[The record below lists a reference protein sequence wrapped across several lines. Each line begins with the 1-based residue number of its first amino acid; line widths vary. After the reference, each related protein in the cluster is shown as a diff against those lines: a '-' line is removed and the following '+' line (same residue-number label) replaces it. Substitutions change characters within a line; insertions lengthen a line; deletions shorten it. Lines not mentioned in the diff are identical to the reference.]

1 MSTTSTE
8 FPLPVSAPAHGVLVV
23 EAAGRLYGIEGES
36 LREIVSLAPIMRVP
50 GAPPFV
56 RGIMNV
62 RGTMLTI
69 MDLPQRLGDARLR
82 EEGASVVVVQG
93 GGRLLGIAVDDVLD
107 VQSVP
112 LSGLEPAPLTT
123 AGALAI
129 GLGHFGDRVV
139 IVIDV
144 NELVRQVLA

>member
-1 MSTTSTE
+1 
-8 FPLPVSAPAHGVLVV
+8 
-23 EAAGRLYGIEGES
+23 
-36 LREIVSLAPIMRVP
+36 MRVP

-69 MDLPQRLGDARLR
+69 LDLPQRLSGARLR
-82 EEGASVVVVQG
+82 EESASIVVIHG
-93 GGRLLGIAVDDVLD
+93 DGRLLGVAVDDVLD
-107 VQSVP
+107 VQSIP
-112 LSGLEPAPLTT
+112 PTGLEPAPLTK
-123 AGALAI
+123 AGALAR

>member
-8 FPLPVSAPAHGVLVV
+8 FQQQADAKADGLLVV
-23 EAAGRLYGIEGES
+23 EADGTLYGIEGTL
-36 LREIVSLAPIMRVP
+36 LREIVPVGQCMRVP

-62 RGTMLTI
+62 RGTMLTVL
-69 MDLPQRLGDARLR
+69 DLPLRLRGVPLR
-82 EEGASVVVVQG
+82 EEGASIVVVQG
-93 GGRLLGIAVDDVLD
+93 AGRLLGLAVDDVLD
-107 VQSVP
+107 VQPGGNSE
-112 LSGLEPAPLTT
+112 LEPAPLTK
-123 AGALAI
+123 AGSLAR